1 MTMIKQAAIYYSA
14 STVYEL
20 FHLESAMAFCFE
32 AKLHMPSVGGSTQIF
47 YSSELQHHNL
57 KIVL

>member
-32 AKLHMPSVGGSTQIF
+32 AKLHP
-47 YSSELQHHNL
+47 
-57 KIVL
+57 VLEEVLRSFIQVNCNTTI

>member
-20 FHLESAMAFCFE
+20 FRLESAMAFCFE
-32 AKLHMPSVGGSTQIF
+32 AKLHTHSVGGSAQIF
-47 YSSELQHHNL
+47 YSSEMQYHHL
-57 KIVL
+57 KMVL